1 MDKYNGNAGNTNLFR
16 RKAQYLAVFGKMANG
31 ESPWKRFK
39 YYYLASLNNF
49 KMISKYPA
57 Q

>member
-1 MDKYNGNAGNTNLFR
+1 MDKYNGNTNLFR
-16 RKAQYLAVFGKMANG
+16 RKAQYLEVFGKMANG